1 MLHSSKRCDE
11 LMHEVDVTTP
21 EPAYK
26 LVNPDLLR
34 TLMERTGTGSA
45 ISLRQLAEKAGI
57 ARSSLHALIHGLQ
70 ESVPASE
77 AHGVAR
83 VIGVDLLILFAP
95 VGRSVALA
103 QPQSVAVT
111 A

>member
-1 MLHSSKRCDE
+1 
-11 LMHEVDVTTP
+11 MHEVDVTTP

-34 TLMERTGTGSA
+34 TLMDRTGTGSA
-45 ISLRQLAEKAGI
+45 ISLRELARRAGI
-57 ARSSLHALIHGLQ
+57 AKSSLHALLHGMQ
-70 ESVPASE
+70 EAVPAGE
-77 AHGVAR
+77 AHGIAR

-95 VGRSVALA
+95 VGRSVALE
-103 QPQSVAVT
+103 QPQPVRAVS